1 MSTSHISPKNVLMR
15 LGFKPNEALTYSALL
30 ELGPV
35 SIRAVADHTGINRGT
50 TYEAIKGL
58 LAEGLVRVRQNG
70 KREQYVA
77 ESPERINDI
86 IREKRKDLLQI
97 QQESQEL
104 IPLLLARSAMPIG
117 EPLFRYYQD
126 DEGMAAILR
135 DVLQTCGR
143 LKVPQYCA
151 YSSPL
156 LKHYI
161 YRKFPKFT
169 ERRIQEGIFVKTI
182 AVGGGG
188 DPAELSER
196 RSLEEPSDSSASS
209 YVMIYGNKVVFMS
222 LSKDLTPYGVVI
234 EDAGNAT
241 MQRLLFDRLWDG
253 LPKIA

>member
-1 MSTSHISPKNVLMR
+1 MSPKHVLIR
-15 LGFKPNEALTYSALL
+15 LGFKPNEAVTYAALL

-35 SIRAVADHTGINRGT
+35 SIRTVAAHTGINRGT
-50 TYEAIKGL
+50 TYEALKGL
-58 LAEGLVRVRQNG
+58 LSQGLVRVRQNG

-77 ESPERINDI
+77 ESPERITDI

-104 IPLLLARSAMPIG
+104 IPLLLARNATPVG

-143 LKVPQYCA
+143 LKTPQYYA
-151 YSSPL
+151 YSSQL
-156 LKHYI
+156 LRHYI

-169 ERRIQEGIFVKTI
+169 ERRIQEGVFVKTI

-188 DPAELSER
+188 DPAELSQR
-196 RSLEEPSDSSASS
+196 RLLEEPPDSSASS
-209 YVMIYGNKVVFMS
+209 YVMIYGNKVAFMS
-222 LSKDLTPYGVVI
+222 LSKDLVPYGVVI
-234 EDAGNAT
+234 EDAGNAN
-241 MQRLLFDRLWDG
+241 MQRLLFDQLWDG
-253 LPKIA
+253 LPKIV